1 MKQKLLSF
9 LIFWFYIN
17 GRPKTRLGYIVQPL
31 LAITIGVIVI
41 VTLNSLFF
49 CVYINGPLKTR
60 LGYIVQPLL
69 PIIIWAIVI
78 VILNSLFPSC
88 GTMLKTKNES
98 LRISENKKAL
108 KVEADMKR
116 ANCPN

>member
-9 LIFWFYIN
+9 LIFLFYIN

-41 VTLNSLFF
+41 VTLNSLF
-49 CVYINGPLKTR
+49 
-60 LGYIVQPLL
+60 
-69 PIIIWAIVI
+69 
-78 VILNSLFPSC
+78 PSC
-88 GTMLKTKNES
+88 EAMLKTKNEF

-108 KVEADMKR
+108 EVEADMKR
-116 ANCPN
+116 SNCPN

>member
-17 GRPKTRLGYIVQPL
+17 GRPKTRLGYIAQPL

-41 VTLNSLFF
+41 VTLNSLF
-49 CVYINGPLKTR
+49 
-60 LGYIVQPLL
+60 
-69 PIIIWAIVI
+69 
-78 VILNSLFPSC
+78 PSC
-88 GTMLKTKNES
+88 KAMLKTKNEF
-98 LRISENKKAL
+98 LRNSENKKAL
-108 KVEADMKR
+108 KVEADMKK

>member
-1 MKQKLLSF
+1 MVLFSNLVEMKQKLLSF

-31 LAITIGVIVI
+31 LAITIG
-41 VTLNSLFF
+41 
-49 CVYINGPLKTR
+49 
-60 LGYIVQPLL
+60 
-69 PIIIWAIVI
+69 AIVI

-88 GTMLKTKNES
+88 EAMLKTKNEF

-108 KVEADMKR
+108 KVAADMKK
-116 ANCPN
+116 AGCPY